1 MFRLCNG
8 LIMRYIL
15 LLCLLLIT
23 GCTHTQVVYKYRA
36 PEIPSALLVCEQL
49 DEPTIT
55 TNGNLLM
62 AYITVRSQYQ
72 VCASKVKA
80 ISDIISTANEDD
92 NDNRASN

>member
-1 MFRLCNG
+1 
-8 LIMRYIL
+8 MRYL
-15 LLCLLLIT
+15 LPLCLLLIT
-23 GCTHTQVVYKYRA
+23 GCTHTQIVYKYLT

-72 VCASKVKA
+72 VCALKVKA
-80 ISDIISTANEDD
+80 ISDIISTTNEDN
-92 NDNRASN
+92 NDNRTSN